1 MSTDGPSV
9 KNNKINDDMVLAA
22 MEKLTPLCRMVFIF
36 YVWNRL
42 SPLAISIHMASR
54 GFRLDV
60 PAVEKLVKRGFR
72 VFHEHLAEAI
82 ETRRPGEQRNPL
94 GIASAR
100 THVNQNR
107 ASATM
112 DVGLSAIEPAMGTRH

>member
-1 MSTDGPSV
+1 
-9 KNNKINDDMVLAA
+9 
-22 MEKLTPLCRMVFIF
+22 MVFIF

-42 SPLAISIHMASR
+42 SPVAISIHMTSR

-60 PAVEKLVKRGFR
+60 PAVEKLVQYGFR

-82 ETRRPGEQRNPL
+82 ETRRPGEQGNPL

-100 THVNQNR
+100 THIR
-107 ASATM
+107 ASAKI